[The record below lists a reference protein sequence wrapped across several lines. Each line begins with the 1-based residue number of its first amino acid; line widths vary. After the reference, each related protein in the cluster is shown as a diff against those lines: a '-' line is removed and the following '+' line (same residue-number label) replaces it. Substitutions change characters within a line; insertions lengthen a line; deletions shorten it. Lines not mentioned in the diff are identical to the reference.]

1 MVLSRTKQRLK
12 SQRLRAGGAGVTLG
26 IPQTRETQER
36 LREFGAELRRLC
48 IGWHCS
54 RKLEASEFGL
64 LAYLHQRSGGC
75 GLEGFEVAPK
85 SIRNAARKIEHELS
99 KTFISPELY
108 YVQCPLFDTSV
119 CKRQLTNFGI
129 RLPTEAILEDHNP
142 QDFDVQCCVQE
153 LGPIYTE
160 HPVVI
165 EAVAAGV
172 ELSRIIAVALYWDA
186 FQFSNNDS
194 SLSFYFQN
202 MFTKKKYLG
211 FTLRAVLS
219 FHV

>member
-1 MVLSRTKQRLK
+1 MIFHVTPAGVLSRAVL
-12 SQRLRAGGAGVTLG
+12 
-26 IPQTRETQER
+26 P
-36 LREFGAELRRLC
+36 
-48 IGWHCS
+48 
-54 RKLEASEFGL
+54 
-64 LAYLHQRSGGC
+64 
-75 GLEGFEVAPK
+75 APK
-85 SIRNAARKIEHELS
+85 
-99 KTFISPELY
+99 
-108 YVQCPLFDTSV
+108 
-119 CKRQLTNFGI
+119 
-129 RLPTEAILEDHNP
+129 ILEDHNP
-142 QDFDVQCCVQE
+142 QDFDVQLCVQE

-211 FTLRAVLS
+211 FTLRAALS
-219 FHV
+219 LHV